1 MAFVVGVDD
10 RLVLDRRRILKGGVV
25 LGAGLLG
32 SSWISSVVAEVN
44 EEKNLV
50 VISGADISTFSPFK
64 TNAIKDVAVQSAV
77 VDRFV
82 RASRTSYTDLQPRL
96 AMNIES
102 VKPDRWRLNLREGV
116 KFHNGAEFNAE
127 TAKWNVEYFAANA
140 LGKSIVSAVDHV
152 DVVDKHTIEIV
163 TKYPTALLPLM
174 LNCSCEQVDPAWMQS
189 SDYSDEKLV
198 GTGIA
203 RVAEWVKGQ
212 YVVLEKN
219 PDFWGGPVSF
229 EKFVTRAVAEAA
241 TRANAALANE
251 GDIVR
256 NILSRDAKRFE
267 GNTDVSVRS
276 VESNRCAH
284 FRFREDIKPFD
295 DKRVRQAMNYAVD
308 MEGIVTNVLDGF
320 GTPVQGQLQGKQ
332 ARYWQESVKAYP
344 YDPDKAR
351 ALLAEAGFPNGFDV
365 KMGTSRGRDQGDFEF
380 SAAVAGQLREVGVNV
395 DLIVHEPGVY
405 QAKYA
410 GQEPAEPIFYWS
422 SGNMIPDAEN
432 SYRDVTYARAGLEV
446 KSPEFLALFEKV
458 KHAIDPTERQAA
470 TLAATTFLNDYCPV
484 IFGYQLVQ
492 SYAVANR
499 IKWEPRPDEYIYLE
513 EISMA

>member
-1 MAFVVGVDD
+1 MAGVVRHDS
-10 RLVLDRRRILKGGVV
+10 RSFLDRRRVLKGGVV

-32 SSWISSVVAEVN
+32 GSWASSVVAEVD
-44 EEKNLV
+44 EDRELV

-64 TNAIKDVAVQSAV
+64 TNAIKDVAVQAAV
-77 VDRFV
+77 VDRFIRAD
-82 RASRTSYTDLQPRL
+82 RASYNDLQPRL
-96 AMNIES
+96 ALNIEA
-102 VKPDRWRLNLREGV
+102 VKPDRWQLTLREGV
-116 KFHNGAEFNAE
+116 LFHNGAAFNAE
-127 TAKWNVEYFAANA
+127 TAKWCVEYFAANA

-152 DVVDKHTIEIV
+152 EVVDKYKIDIV

-174 LNCSCEQVDPAWMQS
+174 LNCSCEQVDPAWMES
-189 SDYSDEKLV
+189 SDYSDEKLI
-198 GTGIA
+198 GTGPA
-203 RVAEWVKGQ
+203 RVAEWVRGQ
-212 YVVLEKN
+212 YVVLERN
-219 PDFWGGPVSF
+219 PDFWGGPIAF
-229 EKFVTRAVAEAA
+229 KKFVTRAVAEAA

-251 GDIVR
+251 GHIVR
-256 NILSRDAKRFE
+256 NILSRDARRFE
-267 GNTDVSVRS
+267 GNADVTVKS
-276 VESNRCAH
+276 VESNRCGH
-284 FRFREDIKPFD
+284 FRFREDLEPFN

-308 MEGIVTNVLDGF
+308 IDAIVTSVLDGF

-351 ALLAEAGFPNGFDV
+351 ALLAEAGFPNGFEV

-380 SAAVAGQLREVGVNV
+380 SSAVAGQLREVGVMV

-432 SYRDVTYARAGLEV
+432 SYRDLTYERAGLEV
-446 KSPEFLALFEKV
+446 KSPEFLELFEKV
-458 KHAIDPTERQAA
+458 KRAIDPKERQEA
-470 TLAATTFLNDYCPV
+470 TLAATSFLNDYCPV
-484 IFGYQLVQ
+484 IFGYQLFQ
-492 SYAVANR
+492 SYAVSNK

-513 EISMA
+513 EISPA